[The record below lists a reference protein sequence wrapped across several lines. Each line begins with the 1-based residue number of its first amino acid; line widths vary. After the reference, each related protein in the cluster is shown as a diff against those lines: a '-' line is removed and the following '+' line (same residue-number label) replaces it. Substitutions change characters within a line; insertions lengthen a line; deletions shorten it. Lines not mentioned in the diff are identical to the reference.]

1 MVLQRNKKG
10 NKQKIMGSKVVLRIA
25 FSYRKPIEN
34 NNNNP
39 NILDQNFISYVKL
52 TKLFFTISLL
62 ANFDQI
68 KTRATFKAFSL
79 LKLKPNFGEFS
90 FFFNLL
96 EKWNQRAENFRFGAK
111 IYPEPKNSNHLNTGL
126 VWYSNGRFVSVDQMV
141 HFSNSGLKTGLKKAC
156 LRSKMSG
163 IWNRTPI
170 LSGVQVFGIQ
180 MVTVLLFSNLSLF
193 LPQNEE

>member
-90 FFFNLL
+90 FFSIYWKSEINEQKTFVLAR
-96 EKWNQRAENFRFGAK
+96 KFIQNQ
-111 IYPEPKNSNHLNTGL
+111 
-126 VWYSNGRFVSVDQMV
+126 
-141 HFSNSGLKTGLKKAC
+141 KT
-156 LRSKMSG
+156 
-163 IWNRTPI
+163 
-170 LSGVQVFGIQ
+170 
-180 MVTVLLFSNLSLF
+180 VTI
-193 LPQNEE
+193 

>member
-1 MVLQRNKKG
+1 M
-10 NKQKIMGSKVVLRIA
+10 VLRIA

-126 VWYSNGRFVSVDQMV
+126 VWYSNGRFVSGCQMV
-141 HFSNSGLKTGLKKAC
+141 VWKPDWK
-156 LRSKMSG
+156 
-163 IWNRTPI
+163 
-170 LSGVQVFGIQ
+170 
-180 MVTVLLFSNLSLF
+180 SLCIKGRCD
-193 LPQNEE
+193 PAVVAWR